1 MFFGKTTWGSS
12 KAGGKGPAGDAGSLR
27 VIGDRFRDAGKKA
40 EAAEA
45 YGEHL
50 ALEPND
56 FEIWVQRGNCLKD
69 TGQHAAALMAYERA
83 VALRP
88 DDADVYLQMG
98 HANKLNGSRKKAI
111 EAYNL
116 ALEKQPTLY
125 AAANELQRFGARLP
139 ALRSPLDE
147 IHAAGRPATILDVT
161 DLIVFLSDNS
171 RVTGIQRV
179 QACLVAE
186 LLKSNTSGGDFVV
199 ENKIISY
206 YDPVSADIYAIPV
219 SAMRDLFVALAGDK
233 SNVVRLKEALETVY
247 NSKTKINPRKGDS
260 YIILGAFWIF
270 GSFSSHW
277 LRLKMQGVKIG
288 VYIYDLI
295 PLTHPQFVHESTREA
310 VIGLFGELVAL
321 ADFLLTISD
330 YVAREAEIFI
340 RDRLGRKLPIH
351 AVPLAHEFP
360 APSADD
366 DDELDLAFLDQVP
379 GEFVLCVCTLE
390 GRKNHL
396 LLLNI
401 WRSLTQKLG
410 EHCPSLVLV
419 GKWGWRIEEFQKELF
434 ESNYLNGKIVI
445 FHELSDIEL
454 GHLYSNCMFTLF
466 PSFVEGWGL
475 PVGES
480 LAYGKPCI
488 ASNTSSIP
496 EVGADF
502 CRYINPYDA
511 LGALQI
517 VERAVTDRADLA
529 AWTKRIVTEFKVR
542 TWADV
547 TKDFFEKTQTL
558 VASLPATAEP
568 AVTLAAGKVYDLTT
582 PRVSGQDNDWRDR
595 IAAFVLAENWY
606 PIENCG
612 AWSSKCMAKL
622 SFGTTCNPGEKI
634 RVLARLRL
642 PPANDTGGVVTLKP
656 TDGIKSRSVRL
667 TGSPQWVAFEATVNA
682 ERCCNVQVQRVGQV
696 VHLDGNR
703 EVFIGIDSIAYHKS
717 DDLASRLDVLEA
729 ICMPGHLLNSG

>member
-1 MFFGKTTWGSS
+1 MFSGKTTWGSS
-12 KAGGKGPAGDAGSLR
+12 KAGGKGPAGDAGSFR
-27 VIGDRFRDAGKKA
+27 DIGDRFRDAGKKA

-69 TGQHAAALMAYERA
+69 TGQQAAALMAYERA

-98 HANKLNGSRKKAI
+98 HANKSNGNRKKAI

-116 ALEKQPTLY
+116 ALQKQPTLY
-125 AAANELQRFGARLP
+125 AAANELKGLGARLP

-147 IHAAGRPATILDVT
+147 IHAAGRRAIIVDVT
-161 DLIVFLSDNS
+161 DLLAYLSVHT

-179 QACLVAE
+179 QSCIIAE
-186 LLKSNTSGGDFVV
+186 LLRRSGLEGQFAAGDHILAFFDNN
-199 ENKIISY
+199 ER
-206 YDPVSADIYAIPV
+206 AIYAI
-219 SAMRDLFVALAGDK
+219 SAPRVTNLLECLSGHNPLESDIRTALSQVFDSKIKVFLKAGDC
-233 SNVVRLKEALETVY
+233 
-247 NSKTKINPRKGDS
+247 
-260 YIILGAFWIF
+260 YIILGAFWIVENY
-270 GSFSSHW
+270 GHQLLS
-277 LRLKMQGVKIG
+277 LKQQGVRLG

-295 PLTHPQFVHESTREA
+295 PLTHPQFVTDATRQG
-310 VIGLFGELVAL
+310 VISQFADVMLLV
-321 ADFLLTISD
+321 DFVLTISE
-330 YVAREAEIFI
+330 YVAREVDVFVKAE
-340 RDRLGRKLPIH
+340 LGRELPIR

-360 APSADD
+360 VPPADVD
-366 DDELDLAFLDQVP
+366 DQLGSAFLDQVP
-379 GEFVLCVCTLE
+379 GEFALCVCTLE

-396 LLLNI
+396 LLLKI
-401 WRSLTQKLG
+401 WRSLAQKLG

-434 ESNYLNGKIVI
+434 ATNYLDGKIVI
-445 FHELSDIEL
+445 FHDVSDVEL
-454 GHLYSNCMFTLF
+454 GHLYSSCIFTLF

-517 VERAVTDRADLA
+517 VERTVTDRADLA
-529 AWTKRIVTEFKVR
+529 VWTKRIATEFKVR
-542 TWADV
+542 TWEEV
-547 TKDFFEKTQTL
+547 TRDFFEKTQTL
-558 VASLPATAEP
+558 VDSLPATAEP

-582 PRVSGQDNDWRDR
+582 LRVKGQDNDWRDR
-595 IAAFVLAENWY
+595 IVAFVLVENWY
-606 PIENCG
+606 PMEDWG
-612 AWSSKCMAKL
+612 AWSSKRMAKL

-642 PPANDTGGVVTLKP
+642 PPPNDTGVVTLKP

-667 TGSPQWVAFEATVNA
+667 TGSPQWVAFEATVNE
-682 ERCCNVQVQRVGQV
+682 ERCCNVQVQRVGHV
-696 VHLDGNR
+696 VQLETHR
-703 EVFIGIDSIAYHKS
+703 EIFTGIDAVVYHKS
-717 DDLASRLDVLEA
+717 DDIASRLDVLEA
-729 ICMPGHLLNSG
+729 ICMPGHFLNSG

>member
-1 MFFGKTTWGSS
+1 MFFGKMTGGSS
-12 KAGGKGPAGDAGSLR
+12 KGGGKGPAGDAGSLR

-56 FEIWVQRGNCLKD
+56 FEIWVQCGNCLKD

-125 AAANELQRFGARLP
+125 AAANELQRLGARLP

-147 IHAAGRPATILDVT
+147 IHAAGRPAIIVDVT
-161 DLIVFLSDNS
+161 DLLAYLSVHT

-179 QACLVAE
+179 QSSIIAE
-186 LLKSNTSGGDFVV
+186 LLRTSGFEGQFAAGDHLLAFCDNN
-199 ENKIISY
+199 ER
-206 YDPVSADIYAIPV
+206 AIYAI
-219 SAMRDLFVALAGDK
+219 SASRVTNLLECLSGHNPLESDIRTALSQVFDSKIKLSLKAGDC
-233 SNVVRLKEALETVY
+233 
-247 NSKTKINPRKGDS
+247 
-260 YIILGAFWIF
+260 YIVLGAFWIVENY
-270 GSFSSHW
+270 GRQLLS
-277 LRLKMQGVKIG
+277 LKQQGVRLG

-295 PLTHPQFVHESTREA
+295 PLTHPQFVTDATRQG
-310 VIGLFGELVAL
+310 VISQFADVMLLV
-321 ADFLLTISD
+321 DFVLTISE
-330 YVAREAEIFI
+330 YVAREVDVFVKAE
-340 RDRLGRKLPIH
+340 LGRELPIR

-360 APSADD
+360 VPPADVD
-366 DDELDLAFLDQVP
+366 DQLGSAFLDQVP
-379 GEFVLCVCTLE
+379 SQFALCVCTLE

-401 WRSLTQKLG
+401 WRSLSQKLG
-410 EHCPSLVLV
+410 EHCPFLVLV

-434 ESNYLNGKIVI
+434 ESNYLDGKIVI
-445 FHELSDIEL
+445 FHDLSDIEL

-582 PRVSGQDNDWRDR
+582 PRVRGQDNDWRDR
-595 IAAFVLAENWY
+595 IVAFVLAENWY
-606 PIENCG
+606 PIENFG
-612 AWSSKCMAKL
+612 AWSSKRMAKL
-622 SFGTTCNPGEKI
+622 SFCTTCNPGDKI

-642 PPANDTGGVVTLKP
+642 PPPTDVGLVTLQP
-656 TDGIKSRSVRL
+656 TDGTKSRSVRL
-667 TGSPQWVAFEATVNA
+667 TGLPQWVAFEATVNE

-696 VHLDGNR
+696 VQLETVR
-703 EVFIGIDSIAYHKS
+703 ELFVGIDAVAYHKS
-717 DDLASRLDVLEA
+717 DDIASRLDVLEA

>member
-1 MFFGKTTWGSS
+1 MLFGKTKWGSS
-12 KAGGKGPAGDAGSLR
+12 KAGGTGTAGEAGSLR
-27 VIGDRFRDAGKKA
+27 SVGDRFRDAGKKA

-98 HANKLNGSRKKAI
+98 HAHKLYGNRKKAI
-111 EAYNL
+111 ESYNL

-125 AAANELQRFGARLP
+125 AAANELQGLGARMP
-139 ALRSPLDE
+139 TLRSPLDE
-147 IHAAGRPATILDVT
+147 IHATGKRATILDIT
-161 DLIVFLSDNS
+161 DLMVFLSDNS

-186 LLKSNTSGGDFVV
+186 LLQSNISGGDFVV

-206 YDPVSADIYAIPV
+206 YDPISADIYAV
-219 SAMRDLFVALAGDK
+219 TASAMRDLFAALAGDK
-233 SNVVRLKEALETVY
+233 GNLNQIKEALARVY
-247 NSKTKINPRKGDS
+247 SSKTKINPRKGDS

-270 GSFSSHW
+270 GSFSNHW
-277 LRLKMQGVKIG
+277 LRLKIQGVKIG

-295 PLTHPQFVHESTREA
+295 PLTHPQFVHDSTREA

-321 ADFLLTISD
+321 ADFLLTISN

-351 AVPLAHEFP
+351 AVPLAHELP
-360 APSADD
+360 VSSAD
-366 DDELDLAFLDQVP
+366 EQLDSAFLDQVP
-379 GEFVLCVCTLE
+379 GEFALCVCTLE

-419 GKWGWRIEEFQKELF
+419 GKWGWRIEEFQRELF
-434 ESNYLNGKIVI
+434 DSNYLDGKIVI
-445 FHELSDIEL
+445 FHDLSDVEL
-454 GHLYSNCMFTLF
+454 GHLYSKCIFTLF

-496 EVGADF
+496 EVGTDF

-517 VERAVTDRADLA
+517 VERTVTDRADLA
-529 AWTKRIVTEFKVR
+529 AWTKRIATEFKVR

-547 TKDFFEKTQTL
+547 TRDFFEKTQTL
-558 VASLPATAEP
+558 VASLPATTEP
-568 AVTLAAGKVYDLTT
+568 AVTLSAGKVYNLTT
-582 PRVSGQDNDWRDR
+582 SRVKGQDDDWRDR
-595 IAAFVLAENWY
+595 IVAFALVENWY
-606 PIENCG
+606 PIENWG
-612 AWSSKCMAKL
+612 AWSSKRVAKL
-622 SFGTTCNPGEKI
+622 SFGTTCNPGERI

-642 PPANDTGGVVTLKP
+642 PPPADTGVVTLKP
-656 TDGIKSRSVRL
+656 IDCVEARSVRL
-667 TGSPQWVAFEATVNA
+667 TGLPQWVAFEATVNE
-682 ERCCNVQVQRVGQV
+682 ERCCNVQLQRVGHVGQ
-696 VHLDGNR
+696 LDTNR
-703 EVFIGIDSIAYHKS
+703 EIFTGIDAIAYHKS
-717 DDLASRLDVLEA
+717 GDIASRLDVLEA
-729 ICMPGHLLNSG
+729 ICMPGHPLNSG